1 MKTKKSSLQLVLV
14 KQAFLIMVTMFGAVW
29 LCPAD
34 ALITSWLTNFTGQYA
49 RIYTN
54 DAAKAAGDTVTT
66 WTNGSLSQS
75 LPAYSGVQEVESSSN
90 WVYITTT
97 GLGIHNMGPWY
108 LNAARTT
115 IFPNWP
121 VNQKVLYRI
130 PRSNSVPT
138 TKSITGG
145 GSIGYFV
152 DGVAM
157 FNSWDAYYWNG
168 TVDTNGNGTGYW
180 NRDAFVN
187 EGVSFDAAYAHQQNT
202 GTYHYHA
209 DPIALRYLAGDH
221 VDYNA
226 TAKTYSESTN
236 APTKH
241 SPILG
246 WVADGFPVYGPY
258 GYSVATN
265 PASGI
270 RRMVSGYVIRNGQY
284 GTSNLT
290 ANGRTTI
297 PAWAVRLYNVTS
309 NQSGPNVSTNY
320 PLGRYM
326 EDNDYLGDHGYVQG
340 VDFDLDEYNCRYCVT
355 PEFPQGTY
363 AYFVAIDSN
372 GIPVFPYNIGRGYFG
387 SPTGGAI
394 TGITET
400 VATNFT
406 GGANST
412 LKLGAPGWTNNTV
425 TLAWSAVEGG
435 TYQVESTA
443 NFSAWSTNATN
454 LAAVQRF
461 GSYSGASA
469 QGSRFFRVALTGL
482 ASYDPA
488 TSSGGGNGIL
498 SVSPTNGSPGTTF
511 TLTINLDPAA
521 TPAPPP
527 QNAPINSVSVGS
539 ITSTNNTHVSQT
551 EVTSSITIPA
561 GATPGPQTVQV
572 VFPGPPGDAT
582 NTVTYT
588 LTGGFTIN

>member
-1 MKTKKSSLQLVLV
+1 MKTKKHFVLP
-14 KQAFLIMVTMFGAVW
+14 AFTKHTLLIMGILLGVARI
-29 LCPAD
+29 CPAD
-34 ALITSWLTNFTGQYA
+34 PLLTSWLTNFTGQYA

-54 DAAKAAGDTVTT
+54 DAAKSAGNTVTT

-90 WVYITTT
+90 WVYVTTT
-97 GLGIHNMGPWY
+97 GLAIHNMGPWY
-108 LNAARTT
+108 LNAAHTT
-115 IFPNWP
+115 NFPNWP

-130 PRSNSVPT
+130 PRTNSVPT

-145 GSIGYFV
+145 GTIGCFV

-168 TVDTNGNGTGYW
+168 TTDTNGNGTGYW

-209 DPIALRYLAGDH
+209 DPIALRYLAADH
-221 VDYNA
+221 VNYN
-226 TAKTYSESTN
+226 TSTKTYSESTN
-236 APTKH
+236 TPTKH

-290 ANGRTTI
+290 GNGRTTI
-297 PAWAVRLYNVTS
+297 PAWAARLYNVSS
-309 NQSGPNVSTNY
+309 NQTGPNVSAAY

-326 EDNDYLGDHGYVQG
+326 EDNDYLGDRGYVQG
-340 VDFDLDEYNCRYCVT
+340 VDFDLDQYNCRWCVT
-355 PEFPQGTY
+355 PEFPGGTY

-372 GIPVFPYNIGRGYFG
+372 GIPIFPYNIGRGYFG
-387 SPTGGAI
+387 NPTGGSV
-394 TGITET
+394 TSITET
-400 VATNFT
+400 VATNFV

-435 TYQVESTA
+435 MYQVESTPD
-443 NFSAWSTNATN
+443 FSGWSTNATN
-454 LAAVQRF
+454 ISAVQRS

-469 QGSRFFRVALTGL
+469 QGRRFFRVALTGL

-488 TSSGGGNGIL
+488 TSSGVGIL
-498 SVSPTNGSPGTTF
+498 SISPTNGSPGTTF
-511 TLTINLDPAA
+511 TLTINLDP
-521 TPAPPP
+521 TQMLPP
-527 QNAPINSVSVGS
+527 QTAPINSVMVGS
-539 ITSTNNTHVSQT
+539 ITGMTNTHVSQT
-551 EVTSSITIPA
+551 EVTSSITIPS
-561 GATPGPQTVQV
+561 GASPGPQTVQV

-582 NTVTYT
+582 NTVTYS
-588 LTGGFTIN
+588 LIGGFNIN

>member
-1 MKTKKSSLQLVLV
+1 MKTKPTPIHPVFVGRLLGFALLFGVARLCQADPLV
-14 KQAFLIMVTMFGAVW
+14 
-29 LCPAD
+29 
-34 ALITSWLTNFTGQYA
+34 TSWLTSFTGQYA

-54 DAAKAAGDTVTT
+54 DAAKAAGNTVTT
-66 WTNGSLSQS
+66 WTNGTLSQS

-108 LNAARTT
+108 LNAAHTN

-121 VNQKVLYRI
+121 VNQKVIYRL

-138 TKSITGG
+138 TRSITGG

-168 TVDTNGNGTGYW
+168 TQDTNGNGTGYW

-187 EGVSFDAAYAHQQNT
+187 EAVSFDAAYAHQQNT

-209 DPIALRYLAGDH
+209 DPIALRCLAGDH

-226 TAKTYSESTN
+226 TTKTYSESTN
-236 APTKH
+236 APTEH

-270 RRMVSGYVIRNGQY
+270 RRMLSGYVIRNGQY

-297 PAWAVRLYNVTS
+297 PAWAARLYNVSS
-309 NQSGPNVSTNY
+309 NQSGPNVSPAY

-326 EDNDYLGDHGYVQG
+326 EDDDYLGDHGYQQG

-355 PEFPQGTY
+355 PEFPKGTY

-372 GIPVFPYNIGRGYFG
+372 GTPVFPYNIGRGYYG
-387 SPTGGAI
+387 SPTGGAV
-394 TGITET
+394 TSITET

-412 LKLGAPGWTNNTV
+412 LKLGTPGWSNNTV

-435 TYQVESTA
+435 TYQVESTS
-443 NFSAWSTNATN
+443 NFSGWATNATN
-454 LAAVQRF
+454 LPAVQRF

-469 QGSRFFRVALTGL
+469 QSRRFFRVALTGL

-488 TSSGGGNGIL
+488 TSSGSGIL
-498 SVSPTNGSPGTTF
+498 SVSPDNAPAGTTF
-511 TLTINLDPAA
+511 TLTINLDPSVM
-521 TPAPPP
+521 PAPPP
-527 QNAPINSVSVGS
+527 QTAPINSVSVGS
-539 ITSTNNTHVSQT
+539 ITGATNLHVSQIQ
-551 EVTSSITIPA
+551 VTSSITIPS
-561 GATPGPQTVQV
+561 GAAPGPQTVQV
-572 VFPGPPGDAT
+572 VFPGPPGNPN

-588 LTGGFTIN
+588 LIGGFTIN